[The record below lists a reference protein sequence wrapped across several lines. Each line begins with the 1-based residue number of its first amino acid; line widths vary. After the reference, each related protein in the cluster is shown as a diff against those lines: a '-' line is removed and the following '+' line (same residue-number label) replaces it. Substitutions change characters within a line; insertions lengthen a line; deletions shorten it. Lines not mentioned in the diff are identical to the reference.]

1 MAIEQ
6 KWLRRLR
13 AGITPRTTP
22 GASPGTLIADPAAPR
37 PQISLIGYD
46 PHEIEETRVDD
57 PSRLRD
63 HIGKQAVIWVDVN
76 GLGDIDTIE
85 QVGQVFNLH
94 PLALEDV
101 VNTHQ
106 RPKVEEY
113 DDGLFLVVRMPHLD
127 QVFSTEQ
134 ISVFL
139 GPGYVVTFQER
150 RGDPFEPVR
159 RRIRER
165 RSRLLNADYLAYAL
179 VDAIIDS
186 YFPVL
191 ERFAEK
197 LDQLEDSIA
206 ERPNVDLLSQIREI
220 RHDLL
225 ALRRAIWPA
234 RDMLNSLV
242 RDPIPQIS
250 AETRTYLR
258 DCHDHAVR
266 IIDIVETYRETGS
279 SLTDLYQST
288 VGHRLNENMRVL
300 TVIATIFIPL
310 TFIAGIYGMN
320 FSTDASPWNMPELDW
335 YWGYPAAL
343 LLMVLAAGGMALNF
357 WRRGWFSR

>member
-1 MAIEQ
+1 MEINQ
-6 KWLRRLR
+6 RWLRRLR
-13 AGITPRTTP
+13 TRIAPRTAP
-22 GASPGTLIADPAAPR
+22 GTSPGTLIADPTAP
-37 PQISLIGYD
+37 PPEITVIAYGPEEVEEAQI
-46 PHEIEETRVDD
+46 DD
-57 PSRLRD
+57 PSQLREFKD
-63 HIGKQAVIWVDVN
+63 RWPVLWVNVN
-76 GLGDIDTIE
+76 GLGGIE
-85 QVGQVFNLH
+85 AIEGIGRIFDLH

-101 VNTHQ
+101 VNTNQ

-113 DDGLFLVVRMPHLD
+113 DEHLFVVLRMPHLED
-127 QVFSTEQ
+127 VFSTEQ
-134 ISVFL
+134 VGVFL

-165 RSRLLNADYLAYAL
+165 RTRLLNADYLAYAL
-179 VDAIIDS
+179 IDAIIDS
-186 YFPVL
+186 YFPLL
-191 ERFAEK
+191 ERFAEQ
-197 LDQLEDSIA
+197 LDRLEDSIA
-206 ERPNVDLLSQIREI
+206 ERPAVHLLSEIREV

-234 RDMLNSLV
+234 RDMLNALI
-242 RDPIPQIS
+242 RDPMPQIS

-266 IIDIVETYRETGS
+266 IIDVVETYRETGS
-279 SLTDLYQST
+279 SLTELYQST

-320 FSTDASPWNMPELDW
+320 FNTEVSPWNMPELNW
-335 YWGYPAAL
+335 YWGYPAAIA
-343 LLMVLAAGGMALNF
+343 LMAVAAGAMALNF
-357 WRRGWFSR
+357 WRRGWIGR